1 MEWLSIV
8 EYYGTIIM
16 SGLIMVSSRG
26 DVTGMIGLWFGELPS
41 NGLISSNGIT
51 WCARNM
57 QRFGRW
63 VSYWTSQKKRW
74 IIMIF
79 VESPSLRNNCD
90 EIIMNYD
97 ELWWIILNL
106 RQLQADGNRSAQC
119 ETFDVPS
126 LRNDGPGWELKP
138 RCRMLIDL
146 STHQCAKRMLQS
158 MKMRPLYPNEPGKK
172 NRGFCFWLLFLN

>member
-1 MEWLSIV
+1 
-8 EYYGTIIM
+8 
-16 SGLIMVSSRG
+16 
-26 DVTGMIGLWFGELPS
+26 
-41 NGLISSNGIT
+41 
-51 WCARNM
+51 
-57 QRFGRW
+57 
-63 VSYWTSQKKRW
+63 
-74 IIMIF
+74 MIF

-172 NRGFCFWLLFLN
+172 TGVSVFGCFSLINKEKPSVCFLGGIPQTVFNGKLHDLMSYYHVWSIVYWYVTGIYTINHSYW